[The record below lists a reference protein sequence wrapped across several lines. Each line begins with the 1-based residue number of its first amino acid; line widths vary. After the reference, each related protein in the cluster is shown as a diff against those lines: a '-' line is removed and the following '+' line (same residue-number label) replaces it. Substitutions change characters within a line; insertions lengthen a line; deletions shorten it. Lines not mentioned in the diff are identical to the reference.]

1 MARLAFL
8 IINSFIIVS
17 IVSATMYSQAY
28 ATKESKLGTVYSA
41 TTWGAGIGIVAG
53 LGIAALE
60 TPDTEEK
67 GETSDRIKCNVL
79 QGFGAGV
86 LVGLIYGMFE
96 ISEIGPAV
104 SEFDMSYDINAK
116 KTIVAYN
123 YKF

>member
-1 MARLAFL
+1 MARLAFI

-67 GETSDRIKCNVL
+67 GETSDRVRNNIL
-79 QGFGAGV
+79 QGFGAGA
-86 LVGLIYGMFE
+86 LAGLLYGMFE

-104 SEFDMSYDINAK
+104 SSFDMSYDINAK

-123 YKF
+123 HKF

>member
-28 ATKESKLGTVYSA
+28 AAKESKLGTVFSA
-41 TTWGAGIGIVAG
+41 TSWGAGIGIVAG
-53 LGIAALE
+53 MGLAALE

-67 GETSDRIKCNVL
+67 GETSDRVRNNIL

-86 LVGLIYGMFE
+86 LAGLLYGMFE

-104 SEFDMSYDINAK
+104 AGFDMSYDINAK

-123 YKF
+123 YNF

>member
-17 IVSATMYSQAY
+17 IVSVTMYSQTY
-28 ATKESKLGTVYSA
+28 AAKESKLGTVYSA

-67 GETSDRIKCNVL
+67 GETSDRVRNNIL

-86 LVGLIYGMFE
+86 LAGLLYGMFE

-104 SEFDMSYDINAK
+104 ADFDMSYDINAK

-123 YKF
+123 HKF

>member
-67 GETSDRIKCNVL
+67 GETSDRVRNNIL

-86 LVGLIYGMFE
+86 LAGLLYGMFE

-104 SEFDMSYDINAK
+104 ADFNMSYDINAK

>member
-8 IINSFIIVS
+8 IINSFIVVS
-17 IVSATMYSQAY
+17 IVSATMYSQVY
-28 ATKESKLGTVYSA
+28 AAKESKLGTVYSA

-67 GETSDRIKCNVL
+67 GDTSNRLKNNIL

-86 LVGLIYGMFE
+86 LAGLLYGMFE

-104 SEFDMSYDINAK
+104 ADFDMSYDINAK